1 MGVVVEQRDEEL
13 MRRVMQGE
21 RAALAALVERYHAP
35 LLGYLYRLCNGNQ
48 PLAEDLT
55 QECFLALLR
64 ADRYAPERPFKP
76 WLYAI
81 ATNLARDH
89 FRSASVRHAADEP
102 EEHWL
107 ALHDPVPGPEEL
119 ALAAEQGRAVAR
131 AISQISEEY
140 RAALLLRFYNGLSLQ
155 EIADALH
162 VPLGTVKS
170 RLSVGT
176 RQLRELLTAAET
188 CGDAQRTNE
197 TTMTTPNTRERPQ
210 ADRKVS

>member
-1 MGVVVEQRDEEL
+1 

-89 FRSASVRHAADEP
+89 FRSAAVRRALSFDAPQFEPCEDER
-102 EEHWL
+102 
-107 ALHDPVPGPEEL
+107 AGPESQ
-119 ALAAEQGRAVAR
+119 ALAAEQ
-131 AISQISEEY
+131 
-140 RAALLLRFYNGLSLQ
+140 
-155 EIADALH
+155 
-162 VPLGTVKS
+162 
-170 RLSVGT
+170 
-176 RQLRELLTAAET
+176 
-188 CGDAQRTNE
+188 RT
-197 TTMTTPNTRERPQ
+197 TII
-210 ADRKVS
+210 